1 MTLLELTDATL
12 LQTNRRS
19 QQLFREAAE
28 RAGQAVQSQRVV
40 GAERREGQSLS
51 GGRRQRLARARAP
64 GPRGARRHCG
74 DAVPTPPVG
83 AAWSPLVHDL
93 DPKSGYRAFEA
104 CALMSLRRSLRRG
117 SVWVD
122 HSMVFR
128 DRKALLI
135 SDDEWTAK
143 RDQHLQILGHPSD
156 PREFIG
162 PLLAAVSAGL
172 SALAE
177 AVQRGRVE
185 IGADRLLHIPPLSA
199 LPDDIEPRKTR
210 EAVFQRIGDVQLP
223 DILMEV
229 DAATH
234 FSEALL
240 ARRADS
246 TDELFALYGALLSHG
261 TDNDAKGVR
270 TMIPGSTWRRSRSR
284 CAHWSSPA
292 AYVGPTIA

>member
-1 MTLLELTDATL
+1 MASLVQASGGKV
-12 LQTNRRS
+12 RR
-19 QQLFREAAE
+19 FRCVRR
-28 RAGQAVQSQRVV
+28 RAGDPTSWC
-40 GAERREGQSLS
+40 
-51 GGRRQRLARARAP
+51 RLEP
-64 GPRGARRHCG
+64 F
-74 DAVPTPPVG
+74 
-83 AAWSPLVHDL
+83 VHDR

-128 DRKALLI
+128 DRKALLF

-143 RDQHLQILGHPSD
+143 LDRHLQILGHPSD

-162 PLLAAVSAGL
+162 PVLAAVSAGL

-185 IGADRLLHIPPLSA
+185 ISDDRLLHIPPLSA
-199 LPDDIEPRKTR
+199 LLDDIEPCKTR

-246 TDELFALYGALLSHG
+246 TDELLGSAGTATYAEALFRQIVPSCVRLPLRVDWTPNGIEAPLHNRSTDFMHG
-261 TDNDAKGVR
+261 RQANRGGTG
-270 TMIPGSTWRRSRSR
+270 
-284 CAHWSSPA
+284 PA
-292 AYVGPTIA
+292 SA